1 MPHPTGPT
9 NPAMRRLAL
18 DLRKTKNKVY
28 VDVARHIER
37 PRRSKR
43 VVNIN
48 RLSKL
53 SAKYST
59 FIVTGKVLGIGEV
72 TKPISV
78 YAWTFSKD
86 AKKKITDAGGKT
98 LPLKNVL
105 KDKPDARLVV

>member
-18 DLRKTKNKVY
+18 DLRKTKNKTY

-37 PRRSKR
+37 PRRSKKC
-43 VVNIN
+43 VNVG

-53 SAKYST
+53 SRKYSA
-59 FIVTGKVLGIGEV
+59 FIVTGKVLGVGEV

-78 YAWTFSKD
+78 YAWSFSKE
-86 AKKKITDAGGKT
+86 ARQKITKSGGKA
-98 LPLKNVL
+98 LPLKNII
-105 KDKPDARLVV
+105 KDKPEARLVV